1 MRSNP
6 MIRKGFAGSNAYD
19 GPAMTIS
26 GTRNKTFL
34 LVSITALVSIFSFLL
49 CLFNISTTGSLGT
62 AYGLSTFGSIGALV
76 LALVT
81 TFKPTLAKT
90 TSIIYAV
97 FEGLL
102 IGSISLVFEL
112 YFPGIIIRTM
122 FLTLL
127 AVILT
132 LALYKKDPTV
142 GGRIRKGVM
151 IATLSVVGVSLIG
164 LVFSLFGIPF
174 IFWGNNLLGIGFSL
188 FVVGIAIANLI
199 VDYDNIALGSE
210 YGLPKYMEWYFAFG
224 LLVTIIWLYIE
235 ILQLISRIASR
246 D

>member
-6 MIRKGFAGSNAYD
+6 MIRKGFSQANAYD
-19 GPAMTIS
+19 GPVMSIK

-34 LVSITALVSIFSFLL
+34 LVGITTLISIFSFVL
-49 CLFNISTTGSLGT
+49 CIMNLYSTGSFST
-62 AYGLSTFGSIGALV
+62 AYGLSTFGSISALV

-81 TFKPTLAKT
+81 SFKPQLSKT

-122 FLTLL
+122 LLTLL
-127 AVILT
+127 AVVLT
-132 LALYKKDPTV
+132 LALYKQDPSV

-174 IFWGNNLLGIGFSL
+174 IFWGNNLVGIGFSL
-188 FVVGIAIANLI
+188 LVVGIAIANLI

-235 ILQLISRIASR
+235 ILQLISKIASR